1 MKKHPQRP
9 QKADVIEFTD
19 SSITYSWDPVAKT
32 NKYLIYFD
40 DLDKPVESTSTTYKR
55 EGLEQMTKYV
65 CSISA
70 VNGSAEGE
78 KSEKIEQKTRI
89 SPPVLDRF
97 ITGQSYLTGTTLDNV
112 SIVHAPIYSR
122 AGDYIANGSV
132 TNGAIKL
139 YLNNNNKI
147 IPGETYTVY
156 VLDGK
161 LGADGTIQSMPA
173 YAEIII
179 PDISL
184 DDVKTAG
191 HISGTTEP
199 NIQVRIYIN
208 DVAKTVVTVG
218 NDGKYSWEAGILTA
232 GDVVKVETKVGSVY
246 SSFKEK
252 TVTQ

>member
-1 MKKHPQRP
+1 M
-9 QKADVIEFTD
+9 
-19 SSITYSWDPVAKT
+19 T
-32 NKYLIYFD
+32 N
-40 DLDKPVESTSTTYKR
+40 
-55 EGLEQMTKYV
+55 YV
-65 CSISA
+65 CSISS
-70 VNGSAEGE
+70 VNSSNVEGE
-78 KSEKIEQKTRI
+78 ASEDIEQKTRI
-89 SPPVLDRF
+89 SAPKLDRF

-112 SIVHAPIYSR
+112 NIVHAPIYSR

-161 LGADGTIQSMPA
+161 LGADGTIQSMPS
-173 YAEIII
+173 YAEIVI

-184 DDVKTAG
+184 DNVTTAG
-191 HISGTTEP
+191 HVSGTTEP

-208 DVAKTVVTVG
+208 DVAKTVVTVD
-218 NDGKYSWEAGILTA
+218 NDGKYAWEAGILVA

-246 SSFKEK
+246 SRSKEK
-252 TVTQ
+252 TVTE